1 MQLPVSKGRLIAGL
15 SAAAIAIAA
24 PFVASFEGLKLD
36 PYLDVGGVLTVCYGE
51 THGVEARKY
60 TTDECKAMLA
70 DSLASHGRDIG
81 ACMPVGLP
89 DHVQAAMLS
98 FGYNAGAK
106 NFCGSTMA
114 RKLMDGD
121 IPGACAELDR
131 WVFVAGK
138 DCRNPAS
145 NCRGIVE
152 RRKVER
158 AICEGKK

>member
-1 MQLPVSKGRLIAGL
+1 MGSNRAKLIGGL
-15 SAAAIAIAA
+15 SAAVIAIAA
-24 PFVASFEGLKLD
+24 PFVASFEGEALD

-51 THGVEARKY
+51 THGVENRRH
-60 TTDECKAMLA
+60 THEECKAMLA

-81 ACMPVGLP
+81 ACMPAGLP
-89 DHVQAAMLS
+89 DNVQAAMLS
-98 FGYNAGAK
+98 FGYNAGAR

-114 RKLMDGD
+114 KKLMDGD
-121 IPGACAELDR
+121 IPGACAELER

-152 RRKVER
+152 RRKAER
-158 AICEGKK
+158 AICEGRK

>member
-1 MQLPVSKGRLIAGL
+1 MSKGRLIAGL

-24 PFVASFEGLKLD
+24 PFVASFEGEKLD

-51 THGVEARKY
+51 THGVENRRH
-60 TTDECKAMLA
+60 THEECRAMLA

-81 ACMPVGLP
+81 ACMPADLP

-98 FGYNAGAK
+98 FGYNAGVK
-106 NFCGSTMA
+106 NFCGSTMS
-114 RKLMDGD
+114 RKLLTGD

-138 DCRNPAS
+138 DCRIASS

-158 AICEGKK
+158 RICEGKT

>member
-1 MQLPVSKGRLIAGL
+1 MAMVSNRAKLIGGL
-15 SAAAIAIAA
+15 SAAVIAIAT
-24 PFVASFEGLKLD
+24 PFVASFEGEKLD
-36 PYLDVGGVLTVCYGE
+36 PYLDVGGVLTVCFGE
-51 THGVEARKY
+51 THNVENRKH
-60 TTDECKAMLA
+60 TPNECRAMLA
-70 DSLASHGRDIG
+70 DSLAKHGRDIG

-89 DHVQAAMLS
+89 DNVQAAMLS
-98 FGYNAGAK
+98 FGYNAGAA

-114 RKLMDGD
+114 RKLMNGD

-138 DCRNPAS
+138 DCRLAGS

-158 AICEGKK
+158 AICEGRS